1 MILIPQFDFLTNLS
15 LSFVIDSGLKIG
27 NTKYSLKPLIGA
39 PFGSLFQVETGEE
52 VMDEG
57 RQKDLQLLEEI
68 IDKGLKQKLLQ
79 TIASRDKI
87 FEEQKELCDL
97 RKNLETLEK
106 NGVNNLKTMVNL
118 GSEVYMQAEVPDTR
132 HIFMDVG
139 LGFYVEF
146 TRQEALDY
154 IPKREELVKK
164 QLEEVTKV
172 IAEIK
177 GRIKL
182 AHHQIQQIL
191 NLPDENTSSYRQRA
205 FQY

>member
-1 MILIPQFDFLTNLS
+1 
-15 LSFVIDSGLKIG
+15 
-27 NTKYSLKPLIGA
+27 
-39 PFGSLFQVETGEE
+39 
-52 VMDEG
+52 MDEG

-68 IDKGLKQKLLQ
+68 IDKGLKQKLVH

-87 FEEQKELCDL
+87 FEEQKVLSDL
-97 RKNLETLEK
+97 RKNLETLEQ
-106 NGVNNLKTMVNL
+106 NGVNSLKTMVNL

-154 IPKREELVKK
+154 ISQREERIKK
-164 QLEEVTKV
+164 QLKEVTGV
-172 IAEIK
+172 ITLIK

-182 AHHQIQQIL
+182 AHYQIQQIL
-191 NLPDENTSSYRQRA
+191 NLPDENPSSSRRRA
-205 FQY
+205 F

>member
-1 MILIPQFDFLTNLS
+1 M
-15 LSFVIDSGLKIG
+15 
-27 NTKYSLKPLIGA
+27 
-39 PFGSLFQVETGEE
+39 E
-52 VMDEG
+52 EG
-57 RQKDLQLLEEI
+57 RQKDLQFLEEI

-79 TIASRDKI
+79 TIASRS
-87 FEEQKELCDL
+87 DL

-106 NGVNNLKTMVNL
+106 NGVNSLRTTVNL

-132 HIFMDVG
+132 HVFMDVG

-154 IPKREELVKK
+154 IPQREERVQKH
-164 QLEEVTKV
+164 LEEVTGV
-172 IAEIK
+172 IAQIK

-191 NLPDENTSSYRQRA
+191 NLPDENPSSYRQQHA

>member
-1 MILIPQFDFLTNLS
+1 M
-15 LSFVIDSGLKIG
+15 
-27 NTKYSLKPLIGA
+27 
-39 PFGSLFQVETGEE
+39 E
-52 VMDEG
+52 EG
-57 RQKDLQLLEEI
+57 RQKDLQFLEEI

-79 TIASRDKI
+79 TIASRDNI
-87 FEEQKELCDL
+87 FEDQKALSDL

-106 NGVNNLKTMVNL
+106 NGVNSLRTTVNL

-132 HIFMDVG
+132 HVFMDVG

-154 IPKREELVKK
+154 IPQREERVQKH
-164 QLEEVTKV
+164 LEEVTGV
-172 IAEIK
+172 IAQIK

-191 NLPDENTSSYRQRA
+191 NLPDENPSSYRQQHA

>member
-1 MILIPQFDFLTNLS
+1 
-15 LSFVIDSGLKIG
+15 
-27 NTKYSLKPLIGA
+27 
-39 PFGSLFQVETGEE
+39 
-52 VMDEG
+52 MDEG

-87 FEEQKELCDL
+87 FEEQKELSDL
-97 RKNLETLEK
+97 RKNIETLEK

-172 IAEIK
+172 IAQIK

-191 NLPDENTSSYRQRA
+191 NLPDENPSSHRQRA